1 MPAESVGVLILG
13 DVVGSPGIAA
23 AAAGIRRVKADWPV
37 DLVVANGENADRGF
51 GLTTR
56 SYHALKDAG
65 VDLITLGNHA
75 WDKREI
81 FEFVDHCEDLV
92 RPANYPPGTPGRTRT
107 LATVRGVRLGLF
119 QLQGR
124 AFMGLSDC
132 PFRAADR
139 EIAAL
144 EDEDADLILVDVH
157 AEASAEKQALARHMD
172 GRVTA
177 VTGSH
182 THVQTADE
190 RIFPSGTGYMGDVGM
205 TGPWDSVVGMR
216 PEQSLRRMREQ
227 LPVKFEVADGPTV
240 FCAAWLQLDPASG
253 RTLRIERIQHR

>member
-1 MPAESVGVLILG
+1 MPAETLGILVLG

-23 AAAGIRRVKADWPV
+23 ATEGIRRVRGERPV
-37 DLVVANGENADRGF
+37 DLVIANGENADRGF
-51 GLTTR
+51 GLSMR

-75 WDKREI
+75 WDKKEI
-81 FEFVDHCEDLV
+81 FEFIDHCDDIV
-92 RPANYPPGTPGRTRT
+92 RPANYPPGTPGKSR
-107 LATVRGVRLGLF
+107 LIHMVRGHGIGLF

-132 PFRAADR
+132 PFRAADA

-144 EDEDADLILVDVH
+144 EEAEADLILVDVH
-157 AEASAEKQALARHMD
+157 AEATAEKQALARHMD
-172 GRVTA
+172 GRVAA

-205 TGPWDSVVGMR
+205 TGPWDSVVGMK

-227 LPVKFEVADGPTV
+227 LPVRFEVADGPTV
-240 FCAAWLQLDPASG
+240 FCAAWLQMDPSSG